1 VLSVVRGVGAVVRWW
16 CWCFQLLVVS
26 VVGAVSCPWP
36 WFYCLVL
43 SVVRGLGSVVWWCCC
58 WCLLLVLLVF
68 GGLGCFSP
76 FVELLVLPVA
86 LVLSVDCCRL
96 RWCCRLLVLSVVT
109 DNLYSLRSTRSTC
122 MSINCRVRVCILYN
136 NIYCIN
142 FESICYRRYIMVLRS
157 SLLAVSLAFCRER
170 VHKCWLAGSLSS
182 HSHDR

>member
-1 VLSVVRGVGAVVRWW
+1 VLSVVRGVGAVVWWW

-26 VVGAVSCPWP
+26 VVGGVSCW
-36 WFYCLVL
+36 CCQLLVL
-43 SVVRGLGSVVWWCCC
+43 SVVRGLGSVVWWCCW

-96 RWCCRLLVLSVVT
+96 RWWCLLLVLLVVT
-109 DNLYSLRSTRSTC
+109 DNIYSVRSTWSTC
-122 MSINCRVRVCILYN
+122 MSINGRVRVCILYK

-157 SLLAVSLAFCRER
+157 SLLAVSLAFCREQ